1 MQNEMTKYNSNHS
14 NKIGNLVVMP
24 EDALN
29 ELLET
34 QKNIL
39 SSLTNSDN
47 QNSFG
52 DWLDEK
58 STQKVLGKKTTTLW
72 SLRKKGLLTYTKI
85 GNKIFYSK
93 SDILKLLEANKQG
106 GGYGRK

>member
-1 MQNEMTKYNSNHS
+1 MKLNISNRDKKVQNL
-14 NKIGNLVVMP
+14 IVMP
-24 EDALN
+24 EEAYN

-39 SSLTNSDN
+39 SNLTNSET

-52 DWLDEK
+52 DWLTEK
-58 STQKVLGKKTTTLW
+58 DTQKILGKKTTTLW
-72 SLRKKGLLTYTKI
+72 SLRKKGLLTYTKV